1 MIRLQEYKEGEIVL
15 AEGELG
21 KGFCILESGVLE
33 VIRED
38 RVLSEIDMA
47 GAIFGELSELLSL
60 KRDAVIRAKTSARV
74 RHVEE
79 NLANICEKNP
89 QVALKLLRTLGRRLY
104 RMNKIAVRGDSQNNI
119 FRKASG
125 ESEEETAS
133 ANKVTILIVDDK
145 PNIIKQLSEIFSRSD
160 WVVEGA
166 HDEASALSACERR
179 GFSSILI
186 SMGLPA
192 HTAVDLRRKLKT
204 NHNVLNT
211 PILGMIVK
219 GDEAA
224 QKKALNSGFS
234 DCITKPFDPNK
245 TEALMYKVMNL
256 DSSARY
262 FKFVD
267 DYLYFKVPDEL
278 SNFVIND
285 IKENM
290 DNRIRNTINEGIV
303 KLVIDVSEL
312 GEVGEEAIE
321 VVGEF
326 AEKIEDMKLPMRGA
340 IVATGEDAEMWNNLD
355 GCEEWGICE
364 DLQSATEHLSQEPK
378 SEEEE
383 AGE

>member
-15 AEGELG
+15 ADGELG

-79 NLANICEKNP
+79 NLASICEKNP

-125 ESEEETAS
+125 DSEEETAS
-133 ANKVTILIVDDK
+133 ENKVTILIVDDK
-145 PNIIKQLSEIFSRSD
+145 PNIIKQLSEIFARSE
-160 WVVEGA
+160 WAVEGA

-245 TEALMYKVMNL
+245 TEAIMYKVMNL

-267 DYLYFKVPDEL
+267 DYLYFKVPGEL

-303 KLVIDVSEL
+303 KLVIDVSGL
-312 GEVGEEAIE
+312 DEVGEEAIE

-326 AEKIEDMKLPMRGA
+326 AEKIEDMSLPMRGA

-355 GCEEWGICE
+355 GCEDWGICE
-364 DLQSATEHLSQEPK
+364 DLQSATEHLSQEPE

>member
-79 NLANICEKNP
+79 NLASICEKNP

-364 DLQSATEHLSQEPK
+364 DLQSATEHLSQEPE